1 MRLKVSRE
9 CDRESLETITNTKLG
24 LQRLCK
30 GNIILPF
37 NRALSRK
44 KGRKQQVHNFRDLR
58 LILSRLYVFPAT
70 WSSEAPRRD
79 RVMEQPLL
87 KPCIVSPSSVFRVVI
102 MRRRRRRLATAEST
116 KGLED
121 TWPLES
127 LAWNKEPSRS
137 EIFIR
142 SANLTYVARFTTGQT
157 ILSWEHVLRAKT
169 LELFPRSGF
178 LNSW

>member
-1 MRLKVSRE
+1 MGVRIKVSRE
-9 CDRESLETITNTKLG
+9 SERESLETITNTKLG
-24 LQRLCK
+24 LQQLCK

-37 NRALSRK
+37 NRALSKK
-44 KGRKQQVHNFRDLR
+44 KGRKQQVHNFRD
-58 LILSRLYVFPAT
+58 LSRLYVFPAT

-102 MRRRRRRLATAEST
+102 MRWRRRRLATAEPT

-127 LAWNKEPSRS
+127 LARNKEPSRS

-142 SANLTYVARFTTGQT
+142 SANLTYVARFTMGQT